1 MACTDSEA
9 YEDNQAYAR
18 SAISRACAGPFK
30 ANTIMRLLDFACFR
44 TECGHT
50 LRTRLALHCR
60 DCFDLVSKYL
70 LALKTHPRVGCALW
84 NIDIDLHS
92 EWYVSERYWMTEMVC
107 L

>member
-18 SAISRACAGPFK
+18 SAFHGPALK
-30 ANTIMRLLDFACFR
+30 ANNITRLLDFACFQ

-70 LALKTHPRVGCALW
+70 LALKAR
-84 NIDIDLHS
+84 
-92 EWYVSERYWMTEMVC
+92 
-107 L
+107 

>member
-1 MACTDSEA
+1 
-9 YEDNQAYAR
+9 
-18 SAISRACAGPFK
+18 
-30 ANTIMRLLDFACFR
+30 MRLLDFACFR
-44 TECGHT
+44 TEGGHT

-60 DCFDLVSKYL
+60 DCFDTRSKLVSKYL

-92 EWYVSERYWMTEMVC
+92 EWYVSERYWMTGMVC